1 MNIIFFANPII
12 LASFHA
18 GLREEGFMPAAI
30 LIPGLFRLLATGKS
44 CIAVC
49 SAENPINIGS
59 TTFGESQQKPV
70 LKAI

>member
-30 LIPGLFRLLATGKS
+30 LIPGPFWLLETGES
-44 CIAVC
+44 CITAGN
-49 SAENPINIGS
+49 AESDNGS
-59 TTFGESQQKPV
+59 RNSLDESQGKPV
-70 LKAI
+70 LKWI